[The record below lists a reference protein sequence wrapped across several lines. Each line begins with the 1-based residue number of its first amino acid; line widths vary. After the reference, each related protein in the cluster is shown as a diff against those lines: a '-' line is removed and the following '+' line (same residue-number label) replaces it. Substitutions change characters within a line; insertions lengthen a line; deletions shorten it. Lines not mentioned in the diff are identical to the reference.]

1 MKSHVN
7 FKCIAIGFWTINCG
21 TYQNKILSC
30 SDELSDYQIDNS
42 TLGMFNKSTFIK
54 INQGV
59 YQKLYLL

>member
-7 FKCIAIGFWTINCG
+7 FKFIAIGFWTINCG

-42 TLGMFNKSTFIK
+42 TLGMFNTSTLI
-54 INQGV
+54 
-59 YQKLYLL
+59 